1 MEKQLLVQMFE
12 KLGCTLK
19 SLYCQTLQNF
29 PDLAVVTKT
38 CPFLHSLVYKNSHGL
53 FNLDALEPYPGELRS
68 LTIENHCIDDIE
80 RDQLISIVSNLG
92 RHLQALSVFPCGE
105 ECISDVQRYCPDI
118 HTIVWNCGYPTL
130 DGIHGCE
137 IILPPPPP
145 SYKGLRHL
153 SIAPHHIELVVAL
166 MIRFKDTL
174 ETLHLTLVLLRS
186 CDQLE
191 RLKDVA
197 MERLY
202 SMSIRWVRDRDAGTR
217 IAAAILDT
225 CQESLRVLSLQKLY
239 MTPLIHHLSSLR
251 SLESLRLDSV
261 LYSEDMTIY
270 WDHLLNHDNN
280 KKVALSSLEF
290 RNVDIADHHLV
301 LLARIGTLKN
311 FTLSFTDDHD
321 SVCTDHGIQ
330 QFFNE
335 TRSALRNV
343 VLDFTPISWS
353 TFDVLG
359 REIPSLRRVTVS
371 KHIPIDSVNAFRKRY
386 PRLRVEVVKEKER
399 DIYAFC

>member
-29 PDLAVVTKT
+29 PDLAVVTRT

-137 IILPPPPP
+137 MILPPPP
-145 SYKGLRHL
+145 STKGLRHL
-153 SIAPHHIELVVAL
+153 SIAPHHIDLVVAL
-166 MIRFKDTL
+166 MTRYKDTL

-191 RLKDVA
+191 RLKDVV
-197 MERLY
+197 MKRLD

-225 CQESLRVLSLQKLY
+225 CQESLRVLSLEKLH
-239 MTPLIHHLSSLR
+239 MKPLTRHLCNLR
-251 SLESLRLDSV
+251 TLKSLRLDSIV
-261 LYSEDMTIY
+261 LHEYMAIY
-270 WDHLLNHDNN
+270 WDRLCSIDNN
-280 KKVALSSLEF
+280 KKVTLISLEF
-290 RNVDIADHHLV
+290 RNVDITDRDLM
-301 LLARIGTLKN
+301 LLARIGTLKD

-321 SVCTDHGIQ
+321 LSFTDHAVQ

-343 VLDFTPISWS
+343 VLDFTPMSWS
-353 TFDVLG
+353 ALDIMA
-359 REIPSLRRVTVS
+359 RIPSLRRVTLS
-371 KHIPIDSVNAFRKRY
+371 KHVPIDSVHTFRNRY
-386 PRLRVEVVKEKER
+386 PRLCVEGMKEKER